1 MTEGGKSSQFLFSN
15 YSLLITYYAINRQ
28 VNCQKGENKMLEAI
42 LSKYLLNALLL
53 SLVSIGYS
61 FLKNRLGEDRAGTIK
76 EAILSAMLWAEE
88 ELGIG
93 NGNQKWEIAWKKLIE
108 ILADQ
113 NISLRKS
120 EEKTVKTMMEA
131 NVGKI
136 NQQTYDVLLKRKLI
150 KDKTIVQQSLPTK

>member
-1 MTEGGKSSQFLFSN
+1 
-15 YSLLITYYAINRQ
+15 
-28 VNCQKGENKMLEAI
+28 MLEAI

-53 SLVSIGYS
+53 SLVSIFYS
-61 FLKNRLGEDRAGTIK
+61 FLKNKLGEDRAGTIK

-108 ILADQ
+108 ILADK

-120 EEKTVKTMMEA
+120 EEKAVKMMMKA
-131 NVGKI
+131 NVGRI
-136 NQQTYDVLLKRKLI
+136 NKQTYDILSKRKLL
-150 KDKTIVQQSLPTK
+150 KDKGPSQQSLLTK

>member
-1 MTEGGKSSQFLFSN
+1 
-15 YSLLITYYAINRQ
+15 
-28 VNCQKGENKMLEAI
+28 MLETI

-53 SLVSIGYS
+53 SLVSIFYS
-61 FLKNRLGEDRAGTIK
+61 FLKNKLGEDRASTIK

-108 ILADQ
+108 ILADK

-120 EEKTVKTMMEA
+120 EERAVKVMMKA

-136 NQQTYDVLLKRKLI
+136 NQQTYDVLSKRKLL
-150 KDKTIVQQSLPTK
+150 KESNHANAKPN

>member
-1 MTEGGKSSQFLFSN
+1 
-15 YSLLITYYAINRQ
+15 
-28 VNCQKGENKMLEAI
+28 MLEAI

-93 NGNQKWEIAWKKLIE
+93 NGSQKWDVAWKKLIE
-108 ILADQ
+108 ILADK
-113 NISLRKS
+113 NISLKKS
-120 EEKTVKTMMEA
+120 EEKAVKVMMKA
-131 NVGKI
+131 NVGRI
-136 NQQTYDVLLKRKLI
+136 NQQTYDVMLKKKLI
-150 KDKTIVQQSLPTK
+150 KDKKIVQQSLLTR

>member
-1 MTEGGKSSQFLFSN
+1 
-15 YSLLITYYAINRQ
+15 
-28 VNCQKGENKMLEAI
+28 MLEAI

-61 FLKNRLGEDRAGTIK
+61 FLKNRLGEERAGTIK

-108 ILADQ
+108 ILADK

-120 EEKTVKTMMEA
+120 EEKAVKVMMKA
-131 NVGKI
+131 NVGRI
-136 NQQTYDVLLKRKLI
+136 NQQTYDVMLKKKLI
-150 KDKTIVQQSLPTK
+150 KDKIIDQLSD

>member
-1 MTEGGKSSQFLFSN
+1 
-15 YSLLITYYAINRQ
+15 
-28 VNCQKGENKMLEAI
+28 MLEAI

-61 FLKNRLGEDRAGTIK
+61 FLKNRLGEERAGTIK

-93 NGNQKWEIAWKKLIE
+93 TGGKKWEIAWKKLIE
-108 ILADQ
+108 ILADK

-120 EEKTVKTMMEA
+120 EEKAVKTMMKS
-131 NVGKI
+131 NVGRI
-136 NQQTYDVLLKRKLI
+136 NQQTYDVLLKRKSL
-150 KDKTIVQQSLPTK
+150 KDKRPIQQSF

>member
-1 MTEGGKSSQFLFSN
+1 
-15 YSLLITYYAINRQ
+15 
-28 VNCQKGENKMLEAI
+28 MLEAI

-93 NGNQKWEIAWKKLIE
+93 NGNQKWDVAWKKLIE
-108 ILADQ
+108 ILADK

-120 EEKTVKTMMEA
+120 EEKAVKVMMKA
-131 NVGKI
+131 NVGRI
-136 NQQTYDVLLKRKLI
+136 NQQTYDVLMKRKLI
-150 KDKTIVQQSLPTK
+150 KDKIINQLPD